1 MLTEAGPEVFKWTW
15 CLLPVIAAAIGWGTN
30 HLAVRMLFH
39 PREERRILGLR
50 VQGVFPKRQQA
61 LAEKLGR
68 LVARELFSMEDVRQH
83 LQGDEFVAH
92 VTATIEGRVDDFLQ
106 NNLMEAI
113 PMASMF
119 LGSDMVAK
127 IKHSLV
133 ESLAKAVPE
142 LGDLF
147 VSHLEKN
154 MDVEAVVREKVAAF
168 SSDKLEEMLLGI
180 MKREFRFIE
189 GVGAVLGFVIGFAQL
204 GILWLM

>member
-1 MLTEAGPEVFKWTW
+1 MTEAGPEVFKLTW
-15 CLLPVIAAAIGWGTN
+15 LTLPVIAAAIGWGTN

-61 LAEKLGR
+61 LAEKLGQ

-83 LQGDEFVAH
+83 LQGEEFVEH
-92 VTATIEGRVDDFLQ
+92 VTAAIEGRVDEFLQ
-106 NNLMEAI
+106 NNLLQMI

-133 ESLAKAVPE
+133 ECLAKSVPE
-142 LGDLF
+142 LGELF
-147 VSHLEKN
+147 VSNLEKN

-189 GVGAVLGFVIGFAQL
+189 GVGAVLGFVIGLAQL

>member
-1 MLTEAGPEVFKWTW
+1 MTEAGPEDFKWMW

-30 HLAVRMLFH
+30 YLAVRMLFH
-39 PREERRILGLR
+39 PREEWRILGLR

-61 LAEKLGR
+61 LAEKLGQ
-68 LVARELFSMEDVRQH
+68 LVARELFSMEDVRKH
-83 LQGDEFVAH
+83 LKGDEFIEH
-92 VTATIEGRVDDFLQ
+92 VTATIEVRVDNFLQ
-106 NNLMEAI
+106 NNLVEAI
-113 PMASMF
+113 PIASMF

-133 ESLAKAVPE
+133 ECLAKSVPE
-142 LGDLF
+142 LGELF
-147 VSHLEKN
+147 VSNLEKN

-189 GVGAVLGFVIGFAQL
+189 GVGAVLGFVIGLAQL

>member
-1 MLTEAGPEVFKWTW
+1 MTEAGPEVFKLTW
-15 CLLPVIAAAIGWGTN
+15 LTLPVIAAAIGWGTN

-50 VQGVFPKRQQA
+50 VQGVFPKRQQV
-61 LAEKLGR
+61 LAEKLGQ

-83 LQGDEFVAH
+83 LQGEEFVEH
-92 VTATIEGRVDDFLQ
+92 VTAAIEGRVDEFLQ
-106 NNLMEAI
+106 NNLLQMI

-119 LGSDMVAK
+119 LGSDMVDK
-127 IKHSLV
+127 LKHSLV
-133 ESLAKAVPE
+133 ESLAKAMPE
-142 LGDLF
+142 LGEMF
-147 VSHLEKN
+147 IGHLEKN

-189 GVGAVLGFVIGFAQL
+189 GVGAVLGFVIGLAQL

>member
-1 MLTEAGPEVFKWTW
+1 MMTEAGPEVFKWTW
-15 CLLPVIAAAIGWGTN
+15 LLLPVIAAAIGWGTN

-61 LAEKLGR
+61 LAEKLGQ
-68 LVARELFSMEDVRQH
+68 LVARELFSMEDVRRH

-92 VTATIEGRVDDFLQ
+92 VTKVIETKVDEFLQ

-113 PMASMF
+113 PMAAMF
-119 LGSDMVAK
+119 LGSDMVDK
-127 IKHSLV
+127 IKHVLV
-133 ESLAKAVPE
+133 DCLARAVPE
-142 LGDLF
+142 LGELF
-147 VSHLEKN
+147 IGHLEKN

-180 MKREFRFIE
+180 MQREFRFIE
-189 GVGAVLGFVIGFAQL
+189 GVGAVLGFVIGLVQL
-204 GILWLM
+204 GILWLL